1 VHADQADTLRPIT
14 RRYAALCARKA
25 AGDKTYFAVAAQMCT
40 FFFMLYKDEELLM
53 KSFIEAGDLVAAEAL
68 LCSDNKHMSSQVRG
82 P

>member
-1 VHADQADTLRPIT
+1 
-14 RRYAALCARKA
+14 
-25 AGDKTYFAVAAQMCT
+25 MCT